1 MDGLALRKA
10 VMERWYSSKSVLTS
24 SAGSSD
30 SGEASFCCRRSTT
43 CSAHCIC
50 RSRMACTRSV
60 TLMPGSPATM
70 RCHPERAMARRRS
83 MKF

>member
-10 VMERWYSSKSVLTS
+10 VMERWYSSKSVLDVL
-24 SAGSSD
+24 GRFVRF
-30 SGEASFCCRRSTT
+30 GEASFCCRRSTT

-70 RCHPERAMARRRS
+70 QCHPERALWIAGAA
-83 MKF
+83 